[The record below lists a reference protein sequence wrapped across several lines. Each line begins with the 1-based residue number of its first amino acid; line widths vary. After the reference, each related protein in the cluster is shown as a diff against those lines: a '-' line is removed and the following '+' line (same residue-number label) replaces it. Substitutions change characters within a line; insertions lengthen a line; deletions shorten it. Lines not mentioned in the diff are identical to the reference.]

1 MEQLTN
7 NLVDW
12 LRKQVKESHTKGLV
26 VGLSGGIDSAVV
38 TYLIK
43 RAFPED
49 SLAVVMP
56 IKSNPNDIKD
66 ANKIIEDSRINH
78 LTIDLT
84 QSHET
89 LYNEIHK
96 QIDANHEWQTNK
108 SQINDANLRARL
120 RMSTL
125 YSVATNYEYLVVGT
139 DNLAEWYTGYFTKY
153 GDGGS
158 DILPLIDLT
167 KTEVKELARYLGVVD
182 NVINKVP
189 SADLWEGQTDEAEMG
204 TSYEMID
211 AFLDGKEIPQKDRR
225 LIENMHQ
232 KTEHKRNIPT
242 QYKFKKN

>member
-66 ANKIIEDSRINH
+66 ANKIIEDSGIKNY
-78 LTIDLT
+78 TIDLT
-84 QSHET
+84 QI
-89 LYNEIHK
+89 NE
-96 QIDANHEWQTNK
+96 NHEWQANK

-125 YSVATNYEYLVVGT
+125 YSVATNYQYLVVGT

-167 KTEVKELARYLGVVD
+167 KSEVKELAAYLG
-182 NVINKVP
+182 I
-189 SADLWEGQTDEAEMG
+189 
-204 TSYEMID
+204 
-211 AFLDGKEIPQKDRR
+211 
-225 LIENMHQ
+225 
-232 KTEHKRNIPT
+232 
-242 QYKFKKN
+242 

>member
-1 MEQLTN
+1 MEKLTN
-7 NLVDW
+7 DIVLW

-43 RAFPED
+43 LAFPDD

-56 IKSNPNDIKD
+56 IKSNPIDVKD
-66 ANKIIEDSRINH
+66 ANIIINDSGINS

-84 QSHET
+84 ASQET
-89 LYNEIHK
+89 LYGEVYK
-96 QIDANHEWQTNK
+96 QINAQNDWQANK
-108 SQINDANLRARL
+108 AQINDANLRARL
-120 RMSTL
+120 RMSAL

-167 KTEVKELARYLGVVD
+167 KGEVRELARYLEIRED
-182 NVINKVP
+182 IIEKIP
-189 SADLWEGQTDEAEMG
+189 SADLWEGQTDEIEMG
-204 TSYEMID
+204 TSYDMID
-211 AFLDGKEIPQKDRR
+211 AYLEGKVIPEKDRTI
-225 LIENMHQ
+225 IENMHN
-232 KTEHKRNIPT
+232 KTKHKRHTPT
-242 QYKFKKN
+242 QYRYKQ

>member
-12 LRKQVKESHTKGLV
+12 LRKQVKESHTKGLVARLIKYVTTAESIPPLKPTTNPLESHTKGLV

-66 ANKIIEDSRINH
+66 ANKIIEDSGIKNY
-78 LTIDLT
+78 TIDLT
-84 QSHET
+84 QTHEI

-96 QIDANHEWQTNK
+96 QINANHEWQANK

-125 YSVATNYEYLVVGT
+125 YSVATNYQYLVVGT

-153 GDGGS
+153 DDGGS
-158 DILPLIDLT
+158 DIL
-167 KTEVKELARYLGVVD
+167 
-182 NVINKVP
+182 
-189 SADLWEGQTDEAEMG
+189 
-204 TSYEMID
+204 
-211 AFLDGKEIPQKDRR
+211 
-225 LIENMHQ
+225 
-232 KTEHKRNIPT
+232 
-242 QYKFKKN
+242 